1 MLLVSSDPYILS
13 IRHLSTKCRQELSN
27 EAKSLCVMY
36 LNNNDD
42 LNQSFNDIDLNI

>member
-1 MLLVSSDPYILS
+1 MLLVSSDPYISS
-13 IRHLSTKCRQELSN
+13 IRNLTTKCRQELSD

-36 LNNNDD
+36 PNNNDD